1 MANSVRWASGYPH
14 RTTPSSQ
21 PPSGFVTI
29 THPHHPLRGQRVE
42 IVRLR
47 RGVDPDLIVRFPDG
61 RHVAIALSGTDYLS
75 APEADPPPRPVH
87 LLDLHGLRQILQV
100 LDRFRSDRPTAPA
113 HDHSTPS
120 ATADSR

>member
-1 MANSVRWASGYPH
+1 MANGARWASERPQ

-29 THPHHPLRGQRVE
+29 THPHHPLRGQRVQ

-47 RGVDPDLIVRFPDG
+47 RGVDPDLIVRLPDG
-61 RHVAIALSGTDYLS
+61 RHAAIALSGTDYLS
-75 APEADPPPRPVH
+75 PPEVDPPPRPDH
-87 LLDLHGLRQILQV
+87 LLDLNGLRLILQV
-100 LDRFRSDRPTAPA
+100 LDRLTADRPTVPA

-120 ATADSR
+120 AMADSR